1 MMFNT
6 ARFDDAAIST
16 FRARPSRQCQHL
28 RVFACGGQIY
38 AQGDKA
44 DTLFKLVT
52 GAVRLC
58 RVTSD
63 GRRQVVG
70 FYFAGETFGF
80 ESDST
85 RSFFA
90 EALVNSCV
98 ETLPGTTG
106 NGDAADLMLK
116 AIESMVRAQ
125 KHLLVVGRQSA
136 EERVAAF
143 LLDMAERQ
151 GKRTLIDLPMSRTDM
166 ADYLGMTIETASR
179 TLSALKR
186 RGFVRLPA
194 KRQIEIC
201 GLGKL
206 RELTGC

>member
-1 MMFNT
+1 MFST
-6 ARFDDAAIST
+6 ARFDDAAVST
-16 FRARPSRQCQHL
+16 FRARQPHQYQHL
-28 RVFACGGQIY
+28 RVFAAGGQIY

-44 DTLFKLVT
+44 DILFKLVS

-80 ESDST
+80 ECDTT

-90 EALVNSCV
+90 EALVNSSV
-98 ETLPGTTG
+98 EILPRASG
-106 NGDAADLMLK
+106 GDAAELMNRV
-116 AIESMVRAQ
+116 IESMVRAQ

-151 GKRTLIDLPMSRTDM
+151 GKRAVIELPMSRTDM

-179 TLSALKR
+179 TLSALR
-186 RGFVRLPA
+186 RKGYVRLPA

-201 GLGKL
+201 GLGRL